1 MNLKSID
8 LKGFGENDLKGYLA
22 YLKSAIESSRLTRQ
36 NIGMLPVAIGGDG
49 KHFDL
54 DALIDQTATYE
65 EHADLI
71 NEEIKRRK
79 VDHDATLAAVKYM
92 ETLFNPISFANALSV
107 VSQNP
112 GSKEY
117 YCTFPISKGR
127 RLNLEMRKSENG
139 YFMQL
144 IVTYHD
150 KEHSILR
157 DYFSPMDA
165 SASGIQEVANNLLCN
180 FVFSEIGEN
189 EYSSD
194 YHRFLPGKIENV
206 KTRYPVGVSG
216 FIPPSEYLVKHQS

>member
-1 MNLKSID
+1 MNLKNID
-8 LKGFGENDLKGYLA
+8 LKSFGENDLKGYLA

-36 NIGMLPVAIGGDG
+36 NIGMLPAAIGGDG

-54 DALIDQTATYE
+54 DVLIDQTATYE

-79 VDHDATLAAVKYM
+79 ADDNATLVAVKYM
-92 ETLFNPISFANALSV
+92 ETLFNPINFTAALSI
-107 VSQNP
+107 VSQHP
-112 GSKEY
+112 DKEY

-127 RLNLEMRKSENG
+127 RLTLEMRKSENG

-157 DYFSPMDA
+157 NYFSPMDA
-165 SASGIQEVANNLLCN
+165 SASGIQAITNNLLMN
-180 FVFSEIGEN
+180 FVFSEMGEN
-189 EYSSD
+189 EYSGD
-194 YHRFLPGKIENV
+194 YYRFPPGRVEEV
-206 KTRYPVGVSG
+206 KARYPVSASG
-216 FIPPSEYLVKHQS
+216 FSLPSEYLVKHQQ